1 MKIKLKNLKSVPVK
15 YHSIFYR
22 AANHLSKVIVGTAN
36 GYPKKM
42 VITVNVISIDKKNG
56 VLAYAG
62 PTSCKPNACYTGS
75 KELPAEGKMVF
86 DLDDLEPLSTA
97 NELEST
103 VLHEMLHAFGLG
115 TLWESKGLIAGSG
128 TKNPVYI
135 GKNALREYQ
144 QLKGDETL
152 TGVPLDNSGQEG
164 TSESH
169 WRQDAFGSEVFI
181 GHITGKYQPLS
192 RVTIG
197 ALEDLGYVVNYKQ
210 AKTFSLPSM
219 RKLDVEMPPAVND
232 SDHEKSS
239 LVKESNA

>member
-1 MKIKLKNLKSVPVK
+1 MNIKLKNLKSVPVK
-15 YHSIFYR
+15 YRPILHS
-22 AANHLSKVIVGTAN
+22 AASQLSKVIVGTAN

-42 VITVNVISIDKKNG
+42 VITVNVISIDKEYG

-62 PTSCKPNACYTGS
+62 PTSCQPNACYTGS
-75 KELPAEGKMVF
+75 KDLPAEGEMVF
-86 DLDDLEPLSTA
+86 DLDDLEPLAAA
-97 NELEST
+97 NELQST

-115 TLWESKGLIAGSG
+115 TLWESRGLITGSG

-152 TGVPLDNSGQEG
+152 TSVPLDNSGQEG

-181 GHITGKYQPLS
+181 GQITGKYQPLS

-197 ALEDLGYVVNYKQ
+197 ALEDLGYVVDYTQ
-210 AKTFSLPSM
+210 AKAFSLPSI

-232 SDHEKSS
+232 EEHTTSGM
-239 LVKESNA
+239 VKESNA